1 MTCAALFVALRKS
14 SKKIV
19 RTSKPMSCDST
30 DRQNTQQGIHMGMES
45 FGGLAFFAPVLR
57 KS

>member
-1 MTCAALFVALRKS
+1 MIFIDAAEGG
-14 SKKIV
+14 IV
-19 RTSKPMSCDST
+19 GLST
-30 DRQNTQQGIHMGMES
+30 NRQNTRQGIHMGMKS